1 MTMADEED
9 SDSAHTVQMSADQIK
24 RLHAELEG
32 KRAAAAA
39 KARQPIAQ
47 SEEEFV
53 AEEAP
58 EEEPLVDDPALFEPP
73 EPEPE
78 PPPAKAAK
86 AVKPAKPAPAPKPA
100 PAEAFEDSGA
110 SQASPGGGGLLI
122 VGGIG
127 AIFAGIGAGL
137 PVLSSLQGMVGE
149 PWPIIGGTIAMVLG
163 HLLLGLG
170 MFGAVSRSNGVP
182 ALVGTLHMLTV
193 AGLAF
198 FLLAAFRVIEL
209 DGDLIPYVMLAPGIL
224 PGTTWLLSGIWGLS
238 AASSAGA
245 MGILHGIFALL
256 GGAAQLTVVV
266 GLLAGA
272 FGPQDDLTFGL
283 QFGAPGAILLGAIFL
298 AIAMFGRLRRP
309 QA

>member
-1 MTMADEED
+1 MADEED
-9 SDSAHTVQMSADQIK
+9 DSARTVQMSADQIK
-24 RLHAELEG
+24 RLHAELAG

-39 KARQPIAQ
+39 AQARQPAPQPIAQ

-53 AEEAP
+53 AEDAP
-58 EEEPLVDDPALFEPP
+58 EVEPLADDPALFEAP
-73 EPEPE
+73 EPEPA
-78 PPPAKAAK
+78 PAPPAKAPKAAK
-86 AVKPAKPAPAPKPA
+86 PRPAPAVVIETGDEA
-100 PAEAFEDSGA
+100 PARSVPSA
-110 SQASPGGGGLLI
+110 GGGLLI

-127 AIFAGIGAGL
+127 AILAGVGVGL
-137 PVLSSLQGMVGE
+137 PILSSLQGMVGE
-149 PWPIIGGTIAMVLG
+149 PWPIIAGTIAMVLG

-170 MFGAVSRSNGVP
+170 MFGAVSRSNGVA

-198 FLLAAFRVIEL
+198 FLLAAFRVIDL
-209 DGDLIPYVMLAPGIL
+209 DGDLVPYVMLAPGIL
-224 PGTTWLLSGIWGLS
+224 PGTTWLLSGIWGFS

-272 FGPQDDLTFGL
+272 FRPQEDLVFAL
-283 QFGAPGAILLGAIFL
+283 QFGGPGAILLGAIFL
-298 AIAMFGRLRRP
+298 AIAMFGRLRRA
-309 QA
+309 QS